1 MSRLSDYAN
10 KYPCARFTRDDHG
23 VLELALHTDGGPL
36 QWSLAAHR
44 ELPEVFRE
52 VGDDPENKVVILTGT
67 GEAFSEPRV
76 APDQP
81 PLFRQRPR
89 YGDAD
94 RIVREGKALITN
106 FLNIDVPV
114 ISAINGPVWRHAEI
128 PLLADIVLAADTAC
142 FQDSAHFSGG
152 LVPGDGM
159 HLVMPLLL
167 GPNRARY
174 FLLTGQTIEASQAL
188 QLGLVAEVLAPQ
200 DLLPRA
206 HALARQIASKPRSL
220 ARLTRSVLTEQLKRQ
235 TAELLG
241 YGLHA
246 EFYALSYTGDDDNA
260 A

>member
-1 MSRLSDYAN
+1 MSRLTDYATR
-10 KYPCARFTRDDHG
+10 YECARFTRDDHG
-23 VLELALHTDGGPL
+23 VLEVALHTDGGPL
-36 QWSLAAHR
+36 QWSLAVHR

-52 VGDDPENKVVILTGT
+52 VGDDRENKVVILTGT
-67 GEAFSEPRV
+67 GAAFSEPRV
-76 APDQP
+76 AADQP
-81 PLFRQRPR
+81 TLFRQRPR
-89 YGDAD
+89 YDDAD

-114 ISAINGPVWRHAEI
+114 ISAINGPAWRHAEI

-159 HLVMPLLL
+159 HIVMPLLL

-174 FLLTGQTIEASQAL
+174 FLLMGQTIAAAQAL
-188 QLGLVAEVLAPQ
+188 HLGLVAEVLAPQ

-206 HALARQIASKPRSL
+206 RAIARQLANKPRSL

-235 TAELLG
+235 AGELLS

-246 EFYALSYTGDDDNA
+246 EFYALSYVGDDDSVA
-260 A
+260 